1 MNFELVDNMFQLI
14 LLSVVS
20 IISLIL
26 AIYKSS
32 QQLLILAF
40 AYACFGMGTFFWL
53 MHIAIMGFAINV
65 FYVAE
70 ILWETSYLFYLT
82 LQIFRMGETKVKFSL
97 PALIVAYFASSTVLC
112 YRILGPSMFFAGVF
126 SVIIAVIAYLT
137 TYRIVKKMP
146 KRNVDVAFLIIIVL
160 QLSLYIISRF
170 MNDYTH
176 FNLYFAVDITLTLCL
191 VSLLPLNYM
200 EVTK

>member
-53 MHIAIMGFAINV
+53 MHIAIMD
-65 FYVAE
+65 
-70 ILWETSYLFYLT
+70 L
-82 LQIFRMGETKVKFSL
+82 LQ
-97 PALIVAYFASSTVLC
+97 
-112 YRILGPSMFFAGVF
+112 MFFMLQKFYGKP
-126 SVIIAVIAYLT
+126 VICFI
-137 TYRIVKKMP
+137 
-146 KRNVDVAFLIIIVL
+146 
-160 QLSLYIISRF
+160 
-170 MNDYTH
+170 
-176 FNLYFAVDITLTLCL
+176 
-191 VSLLPLNYM
+191 
-200 EVTK
+200 